1 MKGKDDGGGG
11 GGGGGGGK
19 KGGGGGEGGGEV
31 LFFLS
36 LNLFNLFLMAKSTPG
51 GLGAFFYKI
60 TSH

>member
-1 MKGKDDGGGG
+1 MKGKDDGDG

-19 KGGGGGEGGGEV
+19 KGGGGGEGGAEV

-36 LNLFNLFLMAKSTPG
+36 LNLFNLFLMAKCTAG
-51 GLGAFFYKI
+51 GPGAFFYKI